1 MPTPASRGNTA
12 FRDISV
18 DSDTSLGGAATL
30 TVTRRG
36 AASLLTAE
44 VAKYK
49 LGAKNASYPLMFLQS
64 ISWQEKG
71 PVADLVLSYQG
82 SLSKKDN
89 AVNISDDIAEESVTI
104 TTDTGENVNFR
115 YFAQTTTYSYIAT
128 GKFAPTRP
136 RYPAVVPSSLPVGQL
151 RQPNPPNY
159 TGSISGAYKLAGIL
173 VAFQRTTLAEDSW
186 EVTESWKNLVEPV
199 NPNA

>member
-1 MPTPASRGNTA
+1 MPTPASKGNTA

-36 AASLLTAE
+36 AASGLAAE

-49 LGAKNASYPLMFLQS
+49 LGAKSASYPQMFLQT

-71 PVADLVLSYQG
+71 PVADIVLTYQG
-82 SLSKKDN
+82 SLSKTDN
-89 AVNISDDIAEESVTI
+89 AVNITDDIAEESVTI

-115 YFAQTTTYSYIAT
+115 YFAQTTSYSYIAT
-128 GKFAPTRP
+128 GKFPP
-136 RYPAVVPSSLPVGQL
+136 KSPKYPAVVPSNLPVGFL

-159 TGSISGAYKLAGIL
+159 TGSISGAYKLEGIL
-173 VAFQRTTLAEDSW
+173 VAFQRERLAEDSW
-186 EVTESWKNLVEPV
+186 QVTESWKNLVEPV
-199 NPNA
+199 NPN